1 MVLYV
6 GDLLYTSHSFT
17 NNFII
22 YASIFGC
29 AGCSLLRG
37 HSLAA
42 TSRASPSSGFSC
54 GAWALGC
61 GVFGSCVMWTQQLQ
75 PLSSRAQA
83 Q

>member
-29 AGCSLLRG
+29 AGCSLLCG
-37 HSLAA
+37 HSIAA
-42 TSRASPSSGFSC
+42 MSRASPSSRLSC

-61 GVFGSCVMWTQQLQ
+61 GDFGNFVTWTQQLQ
-75 PLSSRAQA
+75 PLGSRAQA